1 MNKFNKSKIALLM
14 ALASVFTVNNK
25 SSASLVGDIAD
36 ITATTTSSVSTGLAM
51 SSKSKARIPVA
62 IIGGIVLPIGLVVGG
77 YFLERKLERDKLAD
91 SIISS
96 LRNSSKLLDIRK
108 SFGKSKSQLDESL
121 KQVKITFNEKE
132 KEKEIEIVKFNPEII
147 SEEDITNW
155 LCDLIGKLKKLRS
168 NVGNQTNNEVAG
180 KSENEK
186 KAKELYDKL
195 NNIPGVDFN
204 NQQNLGKSIKNSI
217 LIIMPTLI
225 KEYVSTVKTLNND
238 LSLSKRCLKSN
249 VPLNIS
255 VCKNEQGELSSV
267 CSINFDITDR
277 YSYDNKHNISF
288 RMSNKFELLIDGHSY
303 DIDEMVKK

>member
-25 SSASLVGDIAD
+25 SSASLVGDIVD

-62 IIGGIVLPIGLVVGG
+62 IIGGIVLPISVVVGG

-96 LRNSSKLLDIRK
+96 LRNSNKLRSIRQSFGESKSKLDK
-108 SFGKSKSQLDESL
+108 SL

-132 KEKEIEIVKFNPEII
+132 KEKEIEIVKVNPEI
-147 SEEDITNW
+147 SKEDIANW
-155 LCDLIGKLKKLRS
+155 LCDLIGGLKELCS

-186 KAKELYDKL
+186 KAKESYDKL

-217 LIIMPTLI
+217 LIIIPTLI
-225 KEYVSTVKTLNND
+225 EKYVSTVETLNND
-238 LSLSKRCLKSN
+238 LSLSKRCLTSN
-249 VPLNIS
+249 IPLNIS

>member
-62 IIGGIVLPIGLVVGG
+62 IIGGIVLPISVVVGG

-96 LRNSSKLLDIRK
+96 LRNKDELKNIRELIQSCK
-108 SFGKSKSQLDESL
+108 NGVDESL
-121 KQVKITFNEKE
+121 KQVKIAFNEKD
-132 KEKEIEIVKFNPEII
+132 KEIEIVKGNSNTINKE
-147 SEEDITNW
+147 SRQHCGN
-155 LCDLIGKLKKLRS
+155 LIVEFPKIN
-168 NVGNQTNNEVAG
+168 NVIEN
-180 KSENEK
+180 KNEK
-186 KAKELYDKL
+186 KAKEFHDKIK
-195 NNIPGVDFN
+195 NIPGVEF
-204 NQQNLGKSIKNSI
+204 NQQLELDESITFSI
-217 LIIMPTLI
+217 SVTIPFL
-225 KEYVSTVKTLNND
+225 TVTYGLAFDTLNND
-238 LSLSKRCLKSN
+238 LSLSKHCLTSN

>member
-62 IIGGIVLPIGLVVGG
+62 IIGGIVLPISVVVGG

-96 LRNSSKLLDIRK
+96 LRNSSKLRGIRQ
-108 SFGKSKSQLDESL
+108 SFGESKSKLDKSL

-132 KEKEIEIVKFNPEII
+132 KEIEIVKFNPEIGK
-147 SEEDITNW
+147 EDIANW
-155 LCDLIGKLKKLRS
+155 LHDLIDELKELSS

-186 KAKELYDKL
+186 KVKESYDKL

-217 LIIMPTLI
+217 LIIIPTLI
-225 KEYVSTVKTLNND
+225 KKYVLTVETLNND
-238 LSLSKRCLKSN
+238 LSLSKRCLTSN

-277 YSYDNKHNISF
+277 YSYGNKHNIGF

-303 DIDEMVKK
+303 DIDEMLKK